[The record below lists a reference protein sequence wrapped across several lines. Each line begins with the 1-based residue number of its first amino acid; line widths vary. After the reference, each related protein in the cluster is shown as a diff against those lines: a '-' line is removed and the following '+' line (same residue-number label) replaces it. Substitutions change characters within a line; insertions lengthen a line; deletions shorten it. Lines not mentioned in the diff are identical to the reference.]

1 MKHLPSQMS
10 ELAVSGA
17 CDNLAA
23 NFAELLNSVGESN
36 NLRGADKCEI
46 KRVEEQDQ
54 ILPLE
59 IV

>member
-1 MKHLPSQMS
+1 MS